1 MVKYK
6 KVLLKNEEEGNHH
19 GGIKGRKFE
28 KIIWRLRHFE
38 GFHMEI
44 QQGEF
49 NQIIQM
55 LRISYD

>member
-49 NQIIQM
+49 N
-55 LRISYD
+55 